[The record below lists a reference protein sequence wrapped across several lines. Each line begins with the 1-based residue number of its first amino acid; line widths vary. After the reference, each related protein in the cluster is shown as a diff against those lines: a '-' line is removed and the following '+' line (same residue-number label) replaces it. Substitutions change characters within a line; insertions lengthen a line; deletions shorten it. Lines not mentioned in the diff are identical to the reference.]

1 MQAWSGCLDRKLP
14 ITCPGQNVRDSVR
27 KSALV
32 LSLWRSDGFA
42 ESLPRPVLGWEQ
54 NNTQQPEQRSGGGV
68 ESARR
73 LSVQSRCP
81 HRTSQAPWHSA
92 PQINKQCSDDTLLLP
107 RGWLVFHVT
116 SSLFLQ
122 INRRAQCKGSLHHA
136 DWRRGYQV
144 QLLPVAIQ

>member
-14 ITCPGQNVRDSVR
+14 TTCPGQNVRDSVR

-54 NNTQQPEQRSGGGV
+54 YTTTRDWSQLAASLSRVGAHTAPARLHGTVRRRSTSSAVRIPCCFLALVGV
-68 ESARR
+68 SCD
-73 LSVQSRCP
+73 L
-81 HRTSQAPWHSA
+81 
-92 PQINKQCSDDTLLLP
+92 II
-107 RGWLVFHVT
+107 